1 MVTQFT
7 YRQRLGR
14 IYERVVGYNP
24 AEEDPEMGTIDL
36 AVMLREV
43 MGEHV
48 AAGEPLAYRVRQ
60 WR

>member
-1 MVTQFT
+1 MVTRFT
-7 YRQRLGR
+7 YRERLGR
-14 IYERVVGYNP
+14 IYKRVVGYDH
-24 AEEDPEMGTIDL
+24 AAEDPKASNVDL

-43 MGEHV
+43 MEEHV